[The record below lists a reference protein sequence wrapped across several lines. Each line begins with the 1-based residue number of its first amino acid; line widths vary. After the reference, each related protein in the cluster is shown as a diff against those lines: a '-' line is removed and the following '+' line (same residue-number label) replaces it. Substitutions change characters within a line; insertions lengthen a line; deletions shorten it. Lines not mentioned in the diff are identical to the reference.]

1 MFAGLASYFDAADDG
16 TDDGTVAVRP
26 RRDAVVNVAMIAL
39 SLFFGLASNNGLV
52 HGLDGYPL
60 ALRLA
65 DGILGTACLIGI
77 WFYRR
82 RWPVAFAVV
91 AILIGIFSTLAGGIG
106 VVAVFT
112 AAIHRRW
119 QTSLAVSL
127 LAVVCIVP
135 AVLLYPG
142 SGKTHVVADIIV
154 GVVATFAA
162 TGWGMF
168 VRARRLL
175 IATLRTQVRQAEEQ
189 ADARAESARRGE
201 RERMA
206 REMHDVLAHRL
217 SLLSVHAGALE
228 FRPDAPPEEVAQ
240 AAAVIRA
247 NAHEALDDLRS
258 VINVLRDDDAD
269 ATPERPQPT
278 LADLPSLVAE
288 SRLAGLPVEYRCDL
302 ALDPGGDLSPTAGR
316 TVYRIVQE
324 ALTNARKHTDLAPTI
339 VDVRGRRGQGIEVSV
354 SSEMNGTP
362 AVMPGSGTGLVGLQE
377 RATLAGGELDC
388 GPTADGRFVVHA
400 RLPWPE
406 SDPQLVRRA
415 SVQL

>member
-1 MFAGLASYFDAADDG
+1 MFERLASSFDAADDG
-16 TDDGTVAVRP
+16 TVVVRP
-26 RRDAVVNVAMIAL
+26 CRDAVVNLAMVAS
-39 SLFFGLASNNGLV
+39 SLFFGLVSNDSLV

-82 RWPVAFAVV
+82 RFPVAFALA
-91 AILIGIFSTLAGGIG
+91 AILIGVFSTLAGGIG
-106 VVAVFT
+106 LVGVFT
-112 AAIHRRW
+112 VAIHRRW
-119 QTSLAVSL
+119 QASLAVSL
-127 LAVVCIVP
+127 LAVVSVVP

-142 SGKTHVVADIIV
+142 AGKTHVVADIIV
-154 GVVATFAA
+154 GIVATFAA

-175 IATLRTQVRQAEEQ
+175 IASLRTQVRQAEEQ

-228 FRPDAPPEEVAQ
+228 FRPDAPPEDVAR

-247 NAHEALDDLRS
+247 NAHEALDDLRT
-258 VINVLRDDDAD
+258 VINVLRDDAAD
-269 ATPERPQPT
+269 AALERPQPT
-278 LADLPSLVAE
+278 LADLPALIGE
-288 SRLAGLPVEYRCDL
+288 SRLAGLPVELRSDL
-302 ALDPGGDLSPTAGR
+302 VGGSGDLPPATGR

-324 ALTNARKHTDLAPTI
+324 ALTNVRKHTDLAPTLVEI
-339 VDVRGRRGQGIEVSV
+339 RGRRGHGIEVSV
-354 SSEMNGTP
+354 SSEMNGAP
-362 AVMPGSGTGLVGLQE
+362 AAVPGSGTGLVGLHE
-377 RATLAGGELDC
+377 RAALAGGELQC
-388 GPTADGRFVVHA
+388 GPTADGRFRVNA
-400 RLPWPE
+400 RLPWPVLPVE
-406 SDPQLVRRA
+406 FPRQIAEPA
-415 SVQL
+415 SVPR